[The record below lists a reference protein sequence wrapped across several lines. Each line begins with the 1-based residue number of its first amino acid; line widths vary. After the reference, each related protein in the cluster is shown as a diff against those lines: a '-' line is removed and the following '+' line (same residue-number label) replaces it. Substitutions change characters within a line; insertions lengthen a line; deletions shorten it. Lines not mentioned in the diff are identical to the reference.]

1 MEQEKMRT
9 WLNYYKE
16 SLHRITEVVL
26 FYTASG
32 ELVNWNLA
40 AVKELGY
47 DGEELTHLRIKDIL
61 QKEAEELVQENAAF
75 EPPARYE
82 QCKKEVKVYRKN
94 ETFYIGEVKWLIIAD
109 EEVYGICII
118 RNVQEMREVE
128 KELVHK
134 REEIEEANGAKTLFV
149 ANVTHELRTP
159 LNGIKGMT
167 ALLLNSPLNGEQKEN
182 LQIMQRCIGNMEE
195 IINELLDFSKIQAG
209 KLQLENAP
217 FEYRSWMEE
226 IMEVN
231 RFVARA
237 KGLTLEYSGAK
248 DIPSVLVGDSFR
260 LRQVLNNLISNAI
273 KFTHTGSINIEVTV
287 MEQIE
292 EQVRLH
298 FSVSDTGIGIRPE
311 EKERLFQSFSQVDP
325 SITRRYGGTGL
336 GLAICKALVEEM
348 GGTIDV
354 ESVEPKGSR
363 FYFTI
368 LVGRGKSLKVDTD
381 DSEEETAKH
390 LADQFKPCEN
400 MAQEEAWTFREIVEK
415 VGFCIE
421 MESWEKAEELAH
433 MAKRKIENRDKALGR
448 LVFRLELAL
457 RKRQPA
463 QINEKYG
470 ELLGRIDE
478 SKEEG
483 LWNKR

>member
-1 MEQEKMRT
+1 
-9 WLNYYKE
+9 
-16 SLHRITEVVL
+16 
-26 FYTASG
+26 
-32 ELVNWNLA
+32 
-40 AVKELGY
+40 
-47 DGEELTHLRIKDIL
+47 
-61 QKEAEELVQENAAF
+61 
-75 EPPARYE
+75 
-82 QCKKEVKVYRKN
+82 
-94 ETFYIGEVKWLIIAD
+94 
-109 EEVYGICII
+109 
-118 RNVQEMREVE
+118 
-128 KELVHK
+128 
-134 REEIEEANGAKTLFV
+134 
-149 ANVTHELRTP
+149 
-159 LNGIKGMT
+159 
-167 ALLLNSPLNGEQKEN
+167 
-182 LQIMQRCIGNMEE
+182 
-195 IINELLDFSKIQAG
+195 
-209 KLQLENAP
+209 
-217 FEYRSWMEE
+217 
-226 IMEVN
+226 MEVN

-287 MEQIE
+287 MEQVE

-400 MAQEEAWTFREIVEK
+400 MAQEEAGTFREIVEK

-470 ELLGRIDE
+470 ELLGRIEE